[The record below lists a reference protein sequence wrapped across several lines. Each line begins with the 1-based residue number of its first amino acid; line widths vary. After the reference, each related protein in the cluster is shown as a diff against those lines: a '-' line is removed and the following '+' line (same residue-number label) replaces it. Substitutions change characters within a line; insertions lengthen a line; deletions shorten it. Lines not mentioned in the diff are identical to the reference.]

1 MTVDVPIRQD
11 QLNLGAGGDDAI
23 SEVDLKVIR
32 NKIGI
37 KSITATVEEMLDP
50 YTGSLE
56 KLSLNLFKTDLA
68 RAPQASWA
76 CPIIGQY
83 TVTDK
88 EDQAAVTSIDVASK
102 TFDVNN
108 ANDCLFSVPLTF
120 NRDLRNMT
128 DHKLVVEIEAQC
140 TEASVDMRTVLN
152 INAID

>member
-1 MTVDVPIRQD
+1 M
-11 QLNLGAGGDDAI
+11 
-23 SEVDLKVIR
+23 
-32 NKIGI
+32 
-37 KSITATVEEMLDP
+37 
-50 YTGSLE
+50 
-56 KLSLNLFKTDLA
+56 
-68 RAPQASWA
+68 
-76 CPIIGQY
+76 
-83 TVTDK
+83 TDK

>member
-68 RAPQASWA
+68 RAP
-76 CPIIGQY
+76 
-83 TVTDK
+83 
-88 EDQAAVTSIDVASK
+88 
-102 TFDVNN
+102 
-108 ANDCLFSVPLTF
+108 
-120 NRDLRNMT
+120 
-128 DHKLVVEIEAQC
+128 
-140 TEASVDMRTVLN
+140 
-152 INAID
+152 